1 MAISSSTLSILH
13 RSSKAA
19 LDGGCIR
26 HYSLVSSFSTFDKTS
41 SNNNPRSNTLYSAA
55 TDDCSNVHRRND
67 IVSRFASTASG
78 NKRYHSHFY

>member
-55 TDDCSNVHRRND
+55 TDDYSNVHRRND
-67 IVSRFASTASG
+67 IVSRFACTASG
-78 NKRYHSHFY
+78 NKRYLSYFY